1 VAPRGRV
8 LSEARQLTGALE
20 SAVTAAS
27 VAAHQAVPLAPAAAG
42 PVAPAQVPLDRAAL
56 AHYYDAV
63 ARLAALDLARVQVV
77 AGAVVRSLLERLHPD
92 GLTGEDAAE
101 VLGRCARAGRWL
113 PDLDVQVLLVLVTGA
128 LGLLDVADQPVAL
141 SPTAVVRHLPLLI
154 TSLLRDTG
162 TTLAPALE
170 GAMAELRRAETVEMP

>member
-8 LSEARQLTGALE
+8 LSQPRQLTGALE
-20 SAVTAAS
+20 SAVDAAS
-27 VAAHQAVPLAPAAAG
+27 VATQQAMAAG
-42 PVAPAQVPLDRAAL
+42 PVAPDHAAL
-56 AHYYDAV
+56 ADFDAAV
-63 ARLAALDLARVQVV
+63 ARLAALDLARVQGV

-128 LGLLDVADQPVAL
+128 LGLLDVDDQPVAL
-141 SPTAVVRHLPLLI
+141 SSAAVVRHLPLLI
-154 TSLLRDTG
+154 TSLLHDTG
-162 TTLAPALE
+162 TTLAPALA